1 MRKTLARYALP
12 IGKPSSELPT
22 NAHHQNTLDTK
33 FMNSIPLEGC
43 TPEPLIN
50 YLKALGVLKIV
61 IEQKLD
67 SEARG
72 CWKDGIF
79 QLFTTL
85 TAESLVA
92 ALSDRYQ
99 PSPILSPWNEAAG
112 FKKKKG
118 TDVEAVRKAGAS
130 SALHYTRFKNTVETA
145 QAIVA
150 EAKSDDDKD
159 DLILSLRN
167 KLPDDVI
174 QWLDACGSYGSEK
187 CQFAPFLG
195 TGGNVGKM
203 EISINYLKNISI
215 LFDEKKHEKSREPWL
230 RSALFSS
237 NEERYI
243 FSSVSQFAPG
253 QAGGANATQGTEG
266 KSMINPWDFILM
278 IEGSLFLTSS
288 TTRKL
293 SSQRTAKSAFPF
305 TVDVSAVGSSVLALS
320 DLDNQKGRGELWMPL
335 WSRSSSL
342 GELKSLFAEGRAELR
357 GRQATNGL
365 DFARAVAGL
374 GVDRGIKHFM
384 RFSIVEF
391 VKAGVMATPLGQF
404 KVAAKNDANLLKE
417 IDTWLSTM
425 KRACN
430 DKTPSRFRALLR
442 ETERAIFDYCQH
454 GDNGSDKSRFQR
466 ILISLG
472 NAERVIAKAPKFRS
486 DAKGLRPIG
495 SLSTGWVAAADDGSP
510 EFEIALA
517 LASLDHADT
526 GSLRK
531 NLEDVEIRGSSV
543 SWTDRNHSAV
553 WSAIDL
559 APNLAAILSRRVMD
573 ADKNGNAANA
583 LKSSHRASL
592 SAVAK
597 FIAGELDEARITD
610 LLWSLSLCK
619 LAAYKCEK
627 RTEETPILPA
637 AYRLLKLLFHSSSTD
652 QKDSAEPR
660 PNLGILSLLRAD
672 RAPEASQRA
681 VRILRGNGLTAKPF
695 AMRGFPTR
703 DSEWRDLTHSEC
715 TPAMISAALL
725 IPISHSALAILK
737 AKMLREKSPS

>member
-1 MRKTLARYALP
+1 
-12 IGKPSSELPT
+12 
-22 NAHHQNTLDTK
+22 
-33 FMNSIPLEGC
+33 MNSLPLEGC
-43 TPEPLIN
+43 TPEPLMN

-61 IEQKLD
+61 VEQKFD

-72 CWKDGIF
+72 FWKDGIF
-79 QLFTTL
+79 HLHTHI
-85 TAESLVA
+85 TAECLVTA
-92 ALSDRYQ
+92 FSERYQ

-118 TDVEAVRKAGAS
+118 TDVEAVLKAGDSSELRYARFKQSVS
-130 SALHYTRFKNTVETA
+130 SAR
-145 QAIVA
+145 AIVA
-150 EAKSDDDKD
+150 EAKADDDKD
-159 DLILSLRN
+159 DLILNLRN

-174 QWLDACGSYGSEK
+174 QWLDACGSYGNEK

-215 LFDEKKHEKSREPWL
+215 LFDEKKHANSRVPWL

-237 NEERYI
+237 NEERSI

-253 QAGGANATQGTEG
+253 RAGGANATQGTEG

-293 SSQRTAKSAFPF
+293 SSQRSAKSAFPF
-305 TVDVSAVGSSVLALS
+305 TVDVSAVGSSALALS

-335 WSRSSSL
+335 WARPSSL

-357 GRQATNGL
+357 GQQATNGL

-391 VKAGVMATPLGQF
+391 VKAGVMAAPLGTF
-404 KVAAKNDANLLKE
+404 EVAAKNDAHLLKE

-430 DKTPSRFRALLR
+430 DKTPTRFRALLR
-442 ETERAIFDYCQH
+442 ETEKAIFDYCQH

-472 NAERVIAKAPKFRS
+472 NAERVTAKAPKFRS

-495 SLSTGWVAAADDGSP
+495 PLSMEWVSAADDGSP

-517 LASLDHADT
+517 LASLFDKDI
-526 GSLRK
+526 GSLRR
-531 NLEDVEIRGSSV
+531 NLEDVEIRGNSI

-553 WSAIDL
+553 WSAVDL

-573 ADKNGNAANA
+573 ANKSGNAANA

-610 LLWSLSLCK
+610 LIWSLSLCK
-619 LAAYKCEK
+619 LAAYKHEK
-627 RTEETPILPA
+627 ATGQPASETPILPA

-652 QKDSAEPR
+652 ENDQTAPR

-672 RAPEASQRA
+672 RTPEACQRA

-695 AMRGFPTR
+695 AMRGFPAR
-703 DSEWRDLTHSEC
+703 DVEWRELTHAEC
-715 TPAMISAALL
+715 APALLAAALL
-725 IPISHSALAILK
+725 IPISLPALDSLK
-737 AKMLREKSPS
+737 AKILRETSTI